1 MTAAGDL
8 LRDIKTLTGLLARAQ
23 SEIESGNLIDLG
35 ALEPQVDEICQ
46 RVGQLPAG
54 EGETIR
60 PRLLAL
66 IDELGRLGALIEARM
81 AELKD
86 VLGQAERNR
95 ARSAYARGDSGQ

>member
-8 LRDIKTLTGLLARAQ
+8 LRDIKTLTGLLEQAH
-23 SEIESGNLIDLG
+23 SELETGNLIDLG
-35 ALEPQVDEICQ
+35 PLEPQVDEICH
-46 RVGQLPAG
+46 RVAQLPAG

-66 IDELGRLGALIEARM
+66 IDDLGQLGALIEARM
-81 AELKD
+81 TELKD